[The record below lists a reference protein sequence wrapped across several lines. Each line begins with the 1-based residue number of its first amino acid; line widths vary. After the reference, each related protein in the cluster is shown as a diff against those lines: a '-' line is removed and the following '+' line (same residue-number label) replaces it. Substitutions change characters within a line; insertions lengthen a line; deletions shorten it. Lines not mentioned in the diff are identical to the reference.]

1 MHELFPS
8 AFMTAHET
16 NRIRAVKNDKK
27 EAFPMRAAKMK
38 DRPGFLLM
46 KQSVPRDKLNL
57 LACRSSAMPPDTPLE
72 AAEPLRE
79 SSNHL
84 TGRMLTESMP

>member
-16 NRIRAVKNDKK
+16 SRIRAVKNDKK

-46 KQSVPRDKLNL
+46 KQSDVQSIYYMQMPRWLFSDPRY
-57 LACRSSAMPPDTPLE
+57 ADI
-72 AAEPLRE
+72 
-79 SSNHL
+79 
-84 TGRMLTESMP
+84 